1 MFKVIKAIF
10 FDLDGTLLT
19 NRSKV
24 LPSTKRAIEEAQA
37 QGILCGI
44 ATARSPVKLKKLIKQ
59 LHLDMFV
66 MYNGQLVYTPTELVV
81 DRPFQED
88 ELAEVI
94 VFANKRRRQVLF
106 EGREKLAGS
115 YIVRLSLSRKVKWL
129 VGFLPQKFP
138 VIRMKRAFQRF
149 NFMRPFKSY
158 WQLPILQVPIYQVVI
173 LAAVEETPKLIRKL
187 PLSDLKRSNPYL
199 IEIIPKGG
207 SKFQGIQAFLAKYN
221 IELAETMAFGDHLND
236 IEMLEGVGIGVAM
249 GNAQA
254 ELKAHADYVTTSNQK
269 DGIASALTHFQ
280 VIRDGGNND

>member
-1 MFKVIKAIF
+1 
-10 FDLDGTLLT
+10 
-19 NRSKV
+19 
-24 LPSTKRAIEEAQA
+24 
-37 QGILCGI
+37 
-44 ATARSPVKLKKLIKQ
+44 
-59 LHLDMFV
+59 

>member
-149 NFMRPFKSY
+149 NFIRPFKSY
-158 WQLPILQVPIYQVVI
+158 WQLPILQDPIYQVVI
-173 LAAVEETPKLIRKL
+173 LAAVEETPKLIRKM

-221 IELAETMAFGDHLND
+221 IALSETMAFGDHLND

-280 VIRDGGNND
+280 VIRDGGNNE